1 MKNILILANSEMAKH
16 FVQWVGKRRIDEN
29 VYYITCSTNHTG
41 VELGADINDFNFI
54 DIDPTSLFRLKSVMY
69 EVEFS
74 TVYVVMGE
82 KSEALAT
89 LENIEKINPKIMVV
103 FVSKWDDLVIDKENV
118 STVNLNEI
126 LSVNLYEKLPN
137 VPKIA
142 KNIGLGKGEIMEILI
157 PFGSSFAYRHI
168 GAISHRKWKVVA
180 IYRKE
185 KQLFPNNATMLLPN
199 DRLIVIGNPIVLEE
213 LYKRVNRRQGVF
225 PEPFGK
231 NLYLIIDMLQ
241 KKDEID
247 IEIEEAIY
255 LKKLLPK
262 SKLYIHFINIQD
274 LNTLNIFRNLEEDKS
289 ISLRINYKESEIFSD
304 IDYDISQLD
313 IGLFLLSKELFFKHN
328 YKKHLY
334 GLMRPVY
341 IFGESSLSD
350 IKIAMLLMGSETEME
365 SLSTSVFDFSESL
378 GLKLSLCNYN
388 PEGDFDDSKKIVEH
402 YESLSRFYNFK
413 INIDEKRVNPIRE
426 LMKHDKILH
435 ITPFVK
441 SNKNSSFIDFLLSKF
456 SYYFLSIQK
465 HPQLLIP
472 IDS

>member
-16 FVQWVGKRRIDEN
+16 FVQWVGKRRINEN
-29 VYYITCSTNHTG
+29 EYYITCSNHHAEIPNG
-41 VELGADINDFNFI
+41 SINSFNFI
-54 DIDPTSLFRLKSVMY
+54 DIDPTSLFRLKEIMY

-74 TVYVVMGE
+74 IVYVVMSE
-82 KSEALAT
+82 RVEALAT
-89 LENIEKINPKIMVV
+89 LENIEKINPKLMVV
-103 FVSKWDDLVIDKENV
+103 FVSKWDDLVIEKENV
-118 STVNLNEI
+118 SIVNLNEI

-185 KQLFPNNATMLLPN
+185 KQIFPNNATMLLPN

-213 LYKRVNRRQGVF
+213 LYKRVNKRQGVF

-231 NLYLIIDMLQ
+231 NLYLIVDMLHE
-241 KKDEID
+241 KEKID
-247 IEIEEAIY
+247 VEIEEAIY

-262 SKLYIHFINIQD
+262 TKLYIRFINIKD
-274 LNTLNIFRNLEEDKS
+274 LNTLNSFRKLEEDES
-289 ISLRINYKESEIFSD
+289 ISLMINYKESEIFSD
-304 IDYDISQLD
+304 IDYDVSQLD
-313 IGLFLLSKELFFKHN
+313 IGLFLLNKELFFKHN
-328 YKKHLY
+328 YQAHLH

-341 IFGESSLSD
+341 IFGNSSLYN
-350 IKIAMLLMGSETEME
+350 IKQALVLMSNEQDME

-378 GLKLSLCNYN
+378 GLKLTLCNYN
-388 PEGDFDDSKKIVEH
+388 PEGDFDESKNIVEH
-402 YESLSRFYNFK
+402 YESLSKLYNFK
-413 INIDEKRVNPIRE
+413 INIEEKRVNPVRE
-426 LMKHDKILH
+426 LMKHEKILH
-435 ITPFVK
+435 ISPFI
-441 SNKNSSFIDFLLSKF
+441 NSSKSVSFIHYLTTRFA
-456 SYYFLSIQK
+456 YYFLSIQK

>member
-16 FVQWVGKRRIDEN
+16 FVQWVGKRRINEN
-29 VYYITCSTNHTG
+29 EYYITCSKKN
-41 VELGADINDFNFI
+41 EDISINNFNFI
-54 DIDPTSLFRLKSVMY
+54 DIDPTSMFRLKRIMY

-74 TVYVVMGE
+74 TIYVVMSE
-82 KSEALAT
+82 KSEALVT
-89 LENIEKINPKIMVV
+89 LDNIEKINPKVTII
-103 FVSKWDDLVIDKENV
+103 FVSKWDDLVLDNENV
-118 STVNLNEI
+118 SMVNLNEI

-225 PEPFGK
+225 PEPFGR
-231 NLYLIIDMLQ
+231 NLYLIIDMLE
-241 KKDEID
+241 KNDVID
-247 IEIEEAIY
+247 REIEEVIY

-262 SKLYIHFINIQD
+262 TKLYIRFINIQD
-274 LNTLNIFRNLEEDKS
+274 LNRLNKFRYLEEDTT
-289 ISLRINYKESEIFSD
+289 IALMINYKESELFSD
-304 IDYDISQLD
+304 IDYDVSQLD
-313 IGLFLLSKELFFKHN
+313 IGLFLLNKELFFKNN
-328 YKKHLY
+328 YKKHLH

-341 IFGESSLSD
+341 LFGNNSLNN
-350 IKIAMLLMGSETEME
+350 INRAVVLMGAEIEME
-365 SLSTSVFDFSESL
+365 SLSTSVFDFSETL

-388 PEGDFDDSKKIVEH
+388 PEGDFDESKNIVEH
-402 YESLSRFYNFK
+402 YESLSKLYNFK
-413 INIDEKRVNPIRE
+413 IAIVEKRVNPVRE
-426 LMKHDKILH
+426 LMKYDKILH
-435 ITPFVK
+435 ISPFTK
-441 SNKNSSFIDFLLSKF
+441 HGKNLSFVDFISSKF
-456 SYYFLSIQK
+456 NNYFLSIQK

>member
-1 MKNILILANSEMAKH
+1 MKNILILANNEMAKH
-16 FVQWVGKRRIDEN
+16 FVQWVGKRRINEN
-29 VYYITCSTNHTG
+29 EYYITCSTHTA
-41 VELGADINDFNFI
+41 EIPNISINNFNFI
-54 DIDPTSLFRLKSVMY
+54 DIDPTSFFRLKEIMY
-69 EVEFS
+69 EVEFT
-74 TVYVVMGE
+74 TVYVVM
-82 KSEALAT
+82 SERDESLVT
-89 LENIEKINPKIMVV
+89 LENIEKINPKLMVV
-103 FVSKWDDLVIDKENV
+103 FVSKWDDLVIEKENV
-118 STVNLNEI
+118 SIVNLNEI

-185 KQLFPNNATMLLPN
+185 KQIFPNNATMLLPN

-213 LYKRVNRRQGVF
+213 LYKRVNKRQGVF

-241 KKDEID
+241 KKDDID
-247 IEIEEAIY
+247 VEIEEAIY

-262 SKLYIHFINIQD
+262 TKLFIRFINIQD
-274 LNTLNIFRNLEEDKS
+274 LNTLNKFRNLEEDKT
-289 ISLRINYKESEIFSD
+289 ISLIINYKNSEIFSD
-304 IDYDISQLD
+304 IDYDVSQLD
-313 IGLFLLSKELFFKHN
+313 IGLFLLSKELFFKNN

-341 IFGESSLSD
+341 IFGNSSLYN
-350 IKIAMLLMGSETEME
+350 IKKAIVLMGSETEME
-365 SLSTSVFDFSESL
+365 SLSTSIFDFSEIL

-388 PEGDFDDSKKIVEH
+388 PEGDFEESKKIVEH
-402 YESLSRFYNFK
+402 YESLSKLYNFK
-413 INIDEKRVNPIRE
+413 ISIEEKRVNPIRE
-426 LMKHDKILH
+426 LMKHEKILH
-435 ITPFVK
+435 ITPFLKDTK
-441 SNKNSSFIDFLLSKF
+441 SVSFIHYLIMKF
-456 SYYFLSIQK
+456 GYYYLSIQK

>member
-16 FVQWVGKRRIDEN
+16 FVQWVGKRRINEN
-29 VYYITCSTNHTG
+29 EYYITCSNHHAEIPNG
-41 VELGADINDFNFI
+41 SINSFNFI
-54 DIDPTSLFRLKSVMY
+54 DIDPTSLFRLKEIMY
-69 EVEFS
+69 EVEFT
-74 TVYVVMGE
+74 TVYVVMSE
-82 KSEALAT
+82 RAEALAT
-89 LENIEKINPKIMVV
+89 LENIEKINPKLMVV
-103 FVSKWDDLVIDKENV
+103 FVSKWDDLVIEKENV
-118 STVNLNEI
+118 SIVNLNEI

-185 KQLFPNNATMLLPN
+185 KQIFPNNATMLLPN

-213 LYKRVNRRQGVF
+213 LYKRVNKRQGVF

-231 NLYLIIDMLQ
+231 NLYLIVDMLHE
-241 KKDEID
+241 KEKID
-247 IEIEEAIY
+247 VEIEEAIY

-262 SKLYIHFINIQD
+262 TKLYIRFINIKD
-274 LNTLNIFRNLEEDKS
+274 LNTLNSFRKLEEDES
-289 ISLRINYKESEIFSD
+289 ISLMINYKESEIFSD
-304 IDYDISQLD
+304 IDYDVSQLD
-313 IGLFLLSKELFFKHN
+313 IGLFLLNKELFFKHN
-328 YKKHLY
+328 YQAHLH

-341 IFGESSLSD
+341 IFGNSSLYN
-350 IKIAMLLMGSETEME
+350 IKQALVLMSNEQDME

-378 GLKLSLCNYN
+378 GLKLTLCNYN
-388 PEGDFDDSKKIVEH
+388 PEGDFDESKNIVEH
-402 YESLSRFYNFK
+402 YESLSKLYNFK
-413 INIDEKRVNPIRE
+413 INIEEKRVNPVRE
-426 LMKHDKILH
+426 LMKHEKILH
-435 ITPFVK
+435 ISPFI
-441 SNKNSSFIDFLLSKF
+441 NSSKSVSFIHYLTTRFA
-456 SYYFLSIQK
+456 YYFLSIQK

>member
-16 FVQWVGKRRIDEN
+16 FVQWVGKRRINEN
-29 VYYITCSTNHTG
+29 EYYIICSANHTEG
-41 VELGADINDFNFI
+41 SKSSINSFNFI
-54 DIDPTSLFRLKSVMY
+54 DIDPTSLFRLKKVMY

-74 TVYVVMGE
+74 TIYVVMSE
-82 KSEALAT
+82 KNEALAT
-89 LENIEKINPKIMVV
+89 LENIEKINPKITVV
-103 FVSKWDDLVIDKENV
+103 FVSKWDDLVLDKENV
-118 STVNLNEI
+118 SIVNLNEI

-185 KQLFPNNATMLLPN
+185 KQIFPNSATMLLPN

-213 LYKRVNRRQGVF
+213 LYKRVNKRQGVF

-231 NLYLIIDMLQ
+231 NLYLIVDMLQ
-241 KKDEID
+241 KKDEIAV
-247 IEIEEAIY
+247 EIDEAIY
-255 LKKLLPK
+255 LKKLLSK
-262 SKLYIHFINIQD
+262 TKLYIHFINIQD
-274 LNTLNIFRNLEEDKS
+274 LNVVNKFRNLEEDGTVF
-289 ISLRINYKESEIFSD
+289 LRVNYTESEIFSD
-304 IDYDISQLD
+304 IDYDVSQLD
-313 IGLFLLSKELFFKHN
+313 IGLFILNKELFFQDN

-341 IFGESSLSD
+341 IFGDSVLYN
-350 IKIAMLLMGSETEME
+350 IKEAVILMGEEAEME
-365 SLSTSVFDFSESL
+365 SLSTSVFDFSETL
-378 GLKLSLCNYN
+378 NMNLSLCNYN
-388 PEGDFDDSKKIVEH
+388 PEGDFEESQNIVEH
-402 YESLSRFYNFK
+402 YESLSKLYNFK
-413 INIDEKRVNPIRE
+413 INIEEKRVNPIRE

-435 ITPFVK
+435 IAPFLK
-441 SNKNSSFIDFLLSKF
+441 SEKNLSFINFLLSKF
-456 SYYFLSIQK
+456 RYYFLSIQK

>member
-16 FVQWVGKRRIDEN
+16 FVQWVGKRRINEN
-29 VYYITCSTNHTG
+29 EYYITCSNNHSDTPNNS
-41 VELGADINDFNFI
+41 INNFNFI
-54 DIDPTSLFRLKSVMY
+54 DIDPTSLFRLKKIMY

-74 TVYVVMGE
+74 TIYVVMSE
-82 KSEALAT
+82 KNEALVT
-89 LENIEKINPKIMVV
+89 LENIEKINPKVTIV
-103 FVSKWDDLVIDKENV
+103 FVSKWDDLVLDNANV
-118 STVNLNEI
+118 SIVNLNEI

-185 KQLFPNNATMLLPN
+185 KQIFPNNATMLLPN
-199 DRLIVIGNPIVLEE
+199 DKLIVIGNPIVLEE

-241 KKDEID
+241 KKDDID
-247 IEIEEAIY
+247 VEIEEAIY

-262 SKLYIHFINIQD
+262 TKLYIRFINIQD
-274 LNTLNIFRNLEEDKS
+274 LNTLNEFRDLEEDET
-289 ISLRINYKESEIFSD
+289 IALMVNYKESEIFSD
-304 IDYDISQLD
+304 IDYDVSQLD
-313 IGLFLLSKELFFKHN
+313 IGLFLLSKELFFKNN

-341 IFGESSLSD
+341 IFGNSSLYN
-350 IKIAMLLMGSETEME
+350 IKKSIVLMGAETEME

-388 PEGDFDDSKKIVEH
+388 PEGDFDESKNIVEH
-402 YESLSRFYNFK
+402 YESLSKLYNFK
-413 INIDEKRVNPIRE
+413 ITIEEKRVNPIRE
-426 LMKHDKILH
+426 LMRHEKILH
-435 ITPFVK
+435 IAPFLKDTK
-441 SNKNSSFIDFLLSKF
+441 SVSFIHYLTTKF
-456 SYYFLSIQK
+456 AYYFLSIQK

>member
-16 FVQWVGKRRIDEN
+16 FVQWVGKRRINEN
-29 VYYITCSTNHTG
+29 EYYITCSNHHAEIPNG
-41 VELGADINDFNFI
+41 SINSFNFI
-54 DIDPTSLFRLKSVMY
+54 DIDPTSLFRLKEIMY

-74 TVYVVMGE
+74 IVYVVMSE
-82 KSEALAT
+82 RVEALAT
-89 LENIEKINPKIMVV
+89 LENIEKINPKLMVV
-103 FVSKWDDLVIDKENV
+103 FVSKWDDLLIEKENV
-118 STVNLNEI
+118 SIVNLNEI

-185 KQLFPNNATMLLPN
+185 KQIFPNNATMLLPN

-213 LYKRVNRRQGVF
+213 LYKRVNKRQGVF

-231 NLYLIIDMLQ
+231 NLYLIVDMLHE
-241 KKDEID
+241 KEKID
-247 IEIEEAIY
+247 VEIEEAIY

-262 SKLYIHFINIQD
+262 TKLYIRFINIKD
-274 LNTLNIFRNLEEDKS
+274 LNTLNSFRKLEEDES
-289 ISLRINYKESEIFSD
+289 ISLMINYKESEIFSD
-304 IDYDISQLD
+304 IDYDVSQLD
-313 IGLFLLSKELFFKHN
+313 IGLFLLNKELFFKHN
-328 YKKHLY
+328 YQAHLH

-341 IFGESSLSD
+341 IFGNSSLYN
-350 IKIAMLLMGSETEME
+350 IKQALVLMSNEQDME

-378 GLKLSLCNYN
+378 GLKLTLCNYN
-388 PEGDFDDSKKIVEH
+388 PEGDFDESKNIVEH
-402 YESLSRFYNFK
+402 YESLSKLYNFK
-413 INIDEKRVNPIRE
+413 INIEEKRVNPVRE
-426 LMKHDKILH
+426 LMKHEKILH
-435 ITPFVK
+435 ISPFI
-441 SNKNSSFIDFLLSKF
+441 NSSKSVSFIHYLTTRFA
-456 SYYFLSIQK
+456 YYFLSIQK